1 MNCLHKSWLCER
13 ACTPLTQCKD
23 RIMTRRYECGLNK
36 CERLVQ
42 PPPPPTPM
50 RPTAQTPP
58 CSHPLCSWFTAHRVQ
73 QKKKERKKQ
82 QCSWLCGE
90 VRRHMTGS
98 GRCPAIQTDINGF
111 LFLLSLATPPLT
123 KTTAP
128 QPTSFHPCFHLL
140 FFPFFS
146 PYLFPLSRHPGSHAP
161 LAWPRLTFP
170 SSVYSHVRVPAHTHV
185 LSHTHLPVSHRTFAG
200 LYTCSVQRQT
210 RPRPWRS

>member
-50 RPTAQTPP
+50 PPTAQTPP

-111 LFLLSLATPPLT
+111 LFLLSLATPPSPKPLR
-123 KTTAP
+123 P
-128 QPTSFHPCFHLL
+128 SQHLSIRASI
-140 FFPFFS
+140 FCSSPFFLPISS
-146 PYLFPLSRHPGSHAP
+146 PCLAIPGPTPPL
-161 LAWPRLTFP
+161 L
-170 SSVYSHVRVPAHTHV
+170 
-185 LSHTHLPVSHRTFAG
+185 G
-200 LYTCSVQRQT
+200 LV
-210 RPRPWRS
+210 

>member
-1 MNCLHKSWLCER
+1 MR
-13 ACTPLTQCKD
+13 AV
-23 RIMTRRYECGLNK
+23 GA
-36 CERLVQ
+36 
-42 PPPPPTPM
+42 PPPPAPISSTP
-50 RPTAQTPP
+50 QTPP

-82 QCSWLCGE
+82 QRSWLCGE

-128 QPTSFHPCFHLL
+128 QPTSFHPRFHLL

-185 LSHTHLPVSHRTFAG
+185 LTHTHTSAG
-200 LYTCSVQRQT
+200 LPPHVCWTLHMQRT
-210 RPRPWRS
+210 KANPPASLAELKVISSFLLAGELTGGRGAHRRSRALANLVRPKA